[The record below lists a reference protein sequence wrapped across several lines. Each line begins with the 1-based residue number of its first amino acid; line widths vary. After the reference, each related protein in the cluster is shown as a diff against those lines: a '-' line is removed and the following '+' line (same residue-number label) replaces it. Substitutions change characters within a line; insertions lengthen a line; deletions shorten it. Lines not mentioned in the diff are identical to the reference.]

1 MSKIDENNAKILLYT
16 TVSITFGLLIIII
29 LLKAFNIDIIG
40 LIFSILNFILK
51 NISAISNNIINV
63 LNYDWTKLI
72 GIIIG
77 FIIVFIFSFLL
88 GFGKIDSK
96 VGIPIIITFGL
107 ITIYPLIIEIFTRII
122 SLIKAIYKVITSS
135 TFDLS
140 PIYNAFFDSKNT
152 SKLYDLYEK
161 FVVDIKEWINKID
174 DKTKETNMEKLK
186 KDLISNLPIFLFVIL
201 ISVVIYYANKDPE
214 TLTTGAYKY
223 FLVLFIPLLIFM
235 WYYMSAKSSE
245 YTFISMFVFCI
256 IAFVGVYIW
265 MSMNKSSLYVWSLFS
280 KYFLIPII
288 VIVGFAIFYKIIL
301 EYLNKLT
308 GVSRFIL
315 DFIFFI
321 PCLLIDFLEYIKQQ
335 FKLTPNIVYILLFI
349 EILLI
354 LLFFY
359 LPDVISNA
367 IQKNSKVLQME
378 PLFLNKETL
387 IGTSSIGLMDKS
399 TLDLTETYRQNY
411 SISFWTIINTHGTIN
426 NGVENTIFKY
436 GSKESYKPR
445 VSHTLDN
452 TGDNFIFQL
461 STNIDTAY
469 KISLPSQ
476 KWHNFV
482 FNYNNSRVD
491 LFINGKLEKTYEFV
505 VDNKTD
511 LPTYS
516 STDEI
521 KVGGENGLDGAICN
535 VQYYSVPLTNTDI
548 ANLYNLYML
557 KNPPI

>member
-1 MSKIDENNAKILLYT
+1 MSKINENNAKILLYT
-16 TVSITFGLLIIII
+16 TVSIAFGLLIIII
-29 LLKAFNIDIIG
+29 GLKLDIIG
-40 LIFSILNFILK
+40 F
-51 NISAISNNIINV
+51 IINV
-63 LNYDWTKLI
+63 LNNDWIQLI
-72 GIIIG
+72 GFIIG

-107 ITIYPLIIEIFTRII
+107 ITIYPYIDKLF
-122 SLIKAIYKVITSS
+122 
-135 TFDLS
+135 
-140 PIYNAFFDSKNT
+140 NSKNT
-152 SKLYDLYEK
+152 SDLSDLSHLSKLYEN
-161 FVVDIKEWINKID
+161 FVGDIKKWINEKDNNDNKI
-174 DKTKETNMEKLK
+174 NMEKLK
-186 KDLISNLPIFLFVIL
+186 KDLISNLPIFLFVIF
-201 ISVVIYYANKDPE
+201 ISVVIYYANNDPE
-214 TLTTGAYKY
+214 TLTTNAYKY
-223 FLVLFIPLLIFM
+223 VLILFIPLLIFM

-265 MSMNKSSLYVWSLFS
+265 MSMNKSSVYAWSFFS
-280 KYFLIPII
+280 TYLLIPII

-301 EYLNKLT
+301 EYLNTLT
-308 GVSRFIL
+308 GASRFIV

-349 EILLI
+349 EILSI

-399 TLDLTETYRQNY
+399 TLDLTETYRRNY
-411 SISFWTIINTHGTIN
+411 SISFWTIINTHKPIN
-426 NGVENTIFKY
+426 YDVKNTILKY
-436 GSKESYKPR
+436 GHYGHDTDSSYYKPR

-461 STNIDTAY
+461 STNKDNAY

-491 LFINGKLEKTYEFV
+491 LFINGKLEKTYEFG
-505 VDNKTD
+505 VDDSND

-516 STDEI
+516 SADEI
-521 KVGGENGLDGAICN
+521 KVGSENVLDGAICN

>member
-1 MSKIDENNAKILLYT
+1 MSKINKNNAKILLYT
-16 TVSITFGLLIIII
+16 TVSIAFGLLIIII
-29 LLKAFNIDIIG
+29 LLKASF
-40 LIFSILNFILK
+40 LK
-51 NISAISNNIINV
+51 
-63 LNYDWTKLI
+63 LD
-72 GIIIG
+72 IIG
-77 FIIVFIFSFLL
+77 FIFSIDFYYILKKIYYWLEYFIQGLNNYYIPIILLIIFGFLL
-88 GFGKIDSK
+88 GFGKINSK

-107 ITIYPLIIEIFTRII
+107 VTIYPYIDKLFNIVTNN
-122 SLIKAIYKVITSS
+122 TNN
-135 TFDLS
+135 T
-140 PIYNAFFDSKNT
+140 NNT
-152 SKLYDLYEK
+152 SYLSELSELYEN
-161 FVVDIKEWINKID
+161 FVGDIKKWINEKDNNDNNDNKI
-174 DKTKETNMEKLK
+174 NMEKLK
-186 KDLISNLPIFLFVIL
+186 KDLISNLPIFLFVIF
-201 ISVVIYYANKDPE
+201 ISVVIYYANNDPE
-214 TLTTGAYKY
+214 TLTTNAYKY
-223 FLVLFIPLLIFM
+223 VLILFIPLLILL

-265 MSMNKSSLYVWSLFS
+265 TSMNKSSVYAWSFFS
-280 KYFLIPII
+280 KYLLIPII

-301 EYLNKLT
+301 EYLNTLT
-308 GVSRFIL
+308 GASRFIV

-349 EILLI
+349 EILSI

-399 TLDLTETYRQNY
+399 TLDLTETYRRNY
-411 SISFWTIINTHGTIN
+411 SISFWTIINTHKPINYDVKHTIL
-426 NGVENTIFKY
+426 KY
-436 GSKESYKPR
+436 GHDTTTDSYYKPR
-445 VSHTLDN
+445 VSHKFDN
-452 TGDNFIFQL
+452 TGDNFILQL
-461 STNIDTAY
+461 STKKDNAY

-491 LFINGKLEKTYEFV
+491 LFINGKLEKTYEFG
-505 VDNKTD
+505 VDDIND

-516 STDEI
+516 SSDEI
-521 KVGGENGLDGAICN
+521 KVGSENGLDGAICN

>member
-1 MSKIDENNAKILLYT
+1 MSKINKNNAKILLYT
-16 TVSITFGLLIIII
+16 TVSIAFGLLILII
-29 LLKAFNIDIIG
+29 LLKAILKLDIIG
-40 LIFSILNFILK
+40 FIFYICNSIIT
-51 NISAISNNIINV
+51 NISAISNSIINV
-63 LNYDWTKLI
+63 LNNGWIQLI
-72 GIIIG
+72 GFIIG

-122 SLIKAIYKVITSS
+122 SLIKAIYKVTTSS

-140 PIYNAFFDSKNT
+140 PIYNAFFDPKLT
-152 SKLYDLYEK
+152 SELYKMYEE
-161 FVVDIKEWINKID
+161 FIENIKEY
-174 DKTKETNMEKLK
+174 TNIPENIKKLK
-186 KDLISNLPIFLFVIL
+186 EDYISNLPIFLLVIF
-201 ISVVIYYANKDPE
+201 ISVVIYYANNDPE
-214 TLTTGAYKY
+214 TLTTNAYKY
-223 FLVLFIPLLIFM
+223 VLILFIPLLILL

-256 IAFVGVYIW
+256 IAFVGLYLW
-265 MSMNKSSLYVWSLFS
+265 TSMNKSSVYAWSFFS
-280 KYFLIPII
+280 KYLLIPII

-301 EYLNKLT
+301 EYLNTLT
-308 GVSRFIL
+308 GASRFIV

-349 EILLI
+349 EILSI

-399 TLDLTETYRQNY
+399 TLDLTETYRRNY
-411 SISFWTIINTHGTIN
+411 SISFWTIINTHKPIN
-426 NGVENTIFKY
+426 YDLKNTILKY
-436 GSKESYKPR
+436 GHDTTDSSYYKPR
-445 VSHTLDN
+445 VSHILDN

-461 STNIDTAY
+461 STNKDSAY

-491 LFINGKLEKTYEFV
+491 LFINGKLEKTYEFG
-505 VDNKTD
+505 VDDSND

-516 STDEI
+516 SADEI
-521 KVGGENGLDGAICN
+521 KVGSENGLDGAICN